1 MRARVTQGN
10 TIVVA
15 HEHNL
20 ESLHDHSVTVH
31 LRLTDGDIGSF
42 EDEEPIEE
50 LTCRLEAAMD
60 ASGTGE
66 LEGDEWGG
74 GYCKLFLHGPDA
86 NSIVDAVLPDLL
98 GFPARPGS
106 YMVKRYGAPGA
117 AEELIELSSRGCSP
131 LM

>member
-1 MRARVTQGN
+1 MRARVTSG
-10 TIVVA
+10 TIVIT
-15 HEHNL
+15 HEYNL
-20 ESLHDHSVTVH
+20 ESLHDQSVIVH

-50 LTCRLEAAMD
+50 LTSRIEALMQS
-60 ASGTGE
+60 SGTGE
-66 LEGDEWGG
+66 LDGDEWGG

-86 NSIVDAVLPDLL
+86 NSIAETVLPHLL

-117 AEELIELSSRGCSP
+117 AEELIELSTRGCSP

>member
-1 MRARVTQGN
+1 MDS
-10 TIVVA
+10 IVIA

-20 ESLHDHSVTVH
+20 ESLHDQSVIVH
-31 LRLTDGDIGSF
+31 LRLTDSDIGSF

-50 LTCRLEAAMD
+50 LTSRIEALMQS
-60 ASGTGE
+60 SGTGE
-66 LEGDEWGG
+66 LDGDEWGG
-74 GYCKLFLHGPDA
+74 GYCKLFLHGPNAD
-86 NSIVDAVLPDLL
+86 SIVDAVLPDLL

-117 AEELIELSSRGCSP
+117 AEELIELSTRGCSP